1 MSTAP
6 SVPASPSRLLE
17 HVAIGELSTALA
29 VHTGYGAS
37 GSISATFNV
46 NFGRR
51 GASFREWSSFE
62 FPFTAEGE
70 AKALAKFRALV
81 SAARAVQS

>member
-29 VHTGYGAS
+29 VHTSYGPA
-37 GSISATFNV
+37 GLVTGTFNV

-51 GASFREWSSFE
+51 GASFREWSSVE

-70 AKALAKFRALV
+70 RAAQAKFNALV
-81 SAARAVQS
+81 SAALLVQS